1 MSRPRSRRALARAS
15 PRGAPRRRDAIA
27 RRPKRPSRVVRRVAI
42 DARRD
47 DDVDAHRDDDVD
59 AHRDDDDVDDARI
72 VVATRDGVPR
82 VATSTR

>member
-47 DDVDAHRDDDVD
+47 DDVDAHRDDD
-59 AHRDDDDVDDARI
+59 DVDDARI

-82 VATSTR
+82 VATPTDDAMTNK